1 MLLWFNTNKTYIKL
15 RNCGSRRKNGC
26 WRFMV
31 LEKNNINKVS
41 FTFRC
46 PADPNSND
54 SGERVVQAIL
64 IECKIGGAESSKSIN
79 SKVHYVDVHHLVSSL
94 LTLCN
99 IWHFINLRQAAKVRN
114 FTINLRSIEC
124 DDYSLFIVQIV
135 GESWQLVTQL
145 IILQPLCDERVKLLQ
160 WTKQWL
166 ELIILTSS
174 TLSSSQLRTFSRDV
188 LKISTEEKLFCIQS
202 AKSIREHKTFLI
214 RSTSTD
220 RNWFQIEKLWCAV
233 FVVDER
239 ELFRL

>member
-1 MLLWFNTNKTYIKL
+1 MSSW
-15 RNCGSRRKNGC
+15 
-26 WRFMV
+26 
-31 LEKNNINKVS
+31 
-41 FTFRC
+41 
-46 PADPNSND
+46 PDSND
-54 SGERVVQAIL
+54 SRERVVQAIL

-124 DDYSLFIVQIV
+124 DYGLFIVRIV

-145 IILQPLCDERVKLLQ
+145 IILQPLCAVTRVKLLQ
-160 WTKQWL
+160 WSKQWL
-166 ELIILTSS
+166 ELINLTSS
-174 TLSSSQLRTFSRDV
+174 TLSSSQLRPFSRDV
-188 LKISTEEKLFCIQS
+188 LKISVEEKLFCIQS